1 MTKTINPQK
10 PEKGKDV
17 NARLLALRVIDSVL
31 SNGAYSNIA
40 LNKELAANRL
50 NDLDRR
56 FVTELVYGCI
66 KAKGTLDWILSQ
78 NVSRPLNKISP
89 VISVIK

>member
-1 MTKTINPQK
+1 MTNKINQQK
-10 PEKGKDV
+10 REKGKAV
-17 NARLLALRVIDSVL
+17 NARLLALRVVDSVL
-31 SNGAYSNIA
+31 CNGAYSNIA
-40 LNKELAANRL
+40 LNKAIAANKL

-78 NVSRPLNKISP
+78 NLQRVA
-89 VISVIK
+89 